1 MVANNLYNL
10 FCSEMAKKRTLN
22 ELRQT
27 KEYYKH
33 PYEPVVNS
41 IKYLCAIY
49 PNNADLGA
57 AVRQHF
63 QIHQDERK

>member
-1 MVANNLYNL
+1 
-10 FCSEMAKKRTLN
+10 MAKKRTLN

-27 KEYYKH
+27 KEYYTH
-33 PYEPVVNS
+33 PYEPVVNG

-57 AVRQHF
+57 AVREHF
-63 QIHQDERK
+63 QINKNER

>member
-1 MVANNLYNL
+1 
-10 FCSEMAKKRTLN
+10 MAKKRTLN

-57 AVRQHF
+57 AVRKHF
-63 QIHQDERK
+63 QIHQDEC